1 MSGDS
6 RRRKIYEKQ
15 IIKEAVSRLSSSV
28 DMVETPLSRDEVL
41 TLAKRHRDAVF
52 GSDRKKEHLARYS
65 AHLSKIYGD
74 NVVLDISSRLVDI
87 NNQIAFEE
95 K

>member
-15 IIKEAVSRLSSSV
+15 IIKETLKRLSSSAG
-28 DMVETPLSRDEVL
+28 MEGTPLSRDEVV
-41 TLAKRHRDAVF
+41 TLAKRHREAVY
-52 GSDRKKEHLARYS
+52 GSDRKIEHLAKYS

-74 NVVLDISSRLVDI
+74 NVVLGISSRLVDI
-87 NNQIAFEE
+87 NNEIAYEE

>member
-15 IIKEAVSRLSSSV
+15 MIKKAVSRLSSSV
-28 DMVETPLSRDEVL
+28 ALEETPLSRGEVL
-41 TLAKRHRDAVF
+41 TLAKRHREAVY
-52 GSDRKKEHLARYS
+52 GSDRKKEHLTRYS

-74 NVVLDISSRLVDI
+74 SVVQDISSRLVDI
-87 NNQIAFEE
+87 NNQIAYEE